1 MRNCASDQV
10 VAVMATRAVNLE
22 KGPLVLVGE
31 LADQVDAVRERPMA
45 LGKPVLPEDLAD
57 VAVYHYYPHPGRYG
71 PGLDRRSQPSK
82 KRGRVTDMSISW

>member
-1 MRNCASDQV
+1 
-10 VAVMATRAVNLE
+10 MATRAVNLE

-57 VAVYHYYPHPGRYG
+57 VAVYHYYLTQAGT
-71 PGLDRRSQPSK
+71 GLAWTGGVSRQRKGD
-82 KRGRVTDMSISW
+82 G